1 MECVV
6 LKEVGPNKV
15 KVISIVRAATGTG
28 LKESKDIVDA
38 VESGTPQEI
47 QIVSG
52 SEKSVVEELLEAGAV
67 AVVKEEIRD
76 RYEKF
81 RKEEE
86 GAPKE
91 TISSETVPTSA
102 VDTMDREETM
112 RTLYEVGKI
121 AEEYE
126 ELKAEKGGLS
136 KNISAEKTKAEALRN
151 VVSPRAKR
159 IKWIAI
165 LCTVPVWMIPPVGV
179 PLTIIVWI
187 IMNKTV
193 IKKDLAEHEA
203 ENNANVENYLKEHV
217 APLEAREQELTDK
230 IEALHTSGKLNWAR
244 DIVGA
249 ELFNGQ
255 SIGEIYDLLKNR
267 RADNLKEALNLYDD
281 NQHKARMEA
290 SQAAIQNATE
300 VAAAE
305 SVKQTAYAKETAK
318 NSHQAATAAKASAYH
333 TRQVDRNTRR
343 FR

>member
-1 MECVV
+1 MWTFSWVVLECVV

-52 SEKSVVEELLEAGAV
+52 GEKSVVEELLEAGAV

-91 TISSETVPTSA
+91 TISLETVPTAA

-165 LCTVPVWMIPPVGV
+165 LCTVPVC
-179 PLTIIVWI
+179 
-187 IMNKTV
+187 
-193 IKKDLAEHEA
+193 KKISD
-203 ENNANVENYLKEHV
+203 
-217 APLEAREQELTDK
+217 R
-230 IEALHTSGKLNWAR
+230 SGGWNR
-244 DIVGA
+244 TG
-249 ELFNGQ
+249 NGP
-255 SIGEIYDLLKNR
+255 
-267 RADNLKEALNLYDD
+267 A
-281 NQHKARMEA
+281 
-290 SQAAIQNATE
+290 
-300 VAAAE
+300 
-305 SVKQTAYAKETAK
+305 
-318 NSHQAATAAKASAYH
+318 
-333 TRQVDRNTRR
+333 
-343 FR
+343 